1 MQKLHKLV
9 KSFFHFIK
17 LDLMNFFEQLHS
29 NYPAQFPS
37 KSLIQLPLEFIKL
50 VALQSLC
57 FSLPLSDF
65 LNCDCC
71 RY

>member
-9 KSFFHFIK
+9 KSFFHLIK

-37 KSLIQLPLEFIKL
+37 KSLFQLPLEFIKL
-50 VALQSLC
+50 
-57 FSLPLSDF
+57 
-65 LNCDCC
+65 
-71 RY
+71 